1 MILLAILIYFILLI
15 ILELIFLFINKYK
28 TNSSKKKLYDILDE
42 NFFETENSEKE
53 NSENSKNSK
62 NSEKE
67 NSKNS
72 EKENSENSKNSKN
85 SEKEKLEK
93 NNLKEFQS
101 ENDVDIENYRG
112 LFLIK
117 NYYGYMIY
125 NDEYHVLNENILY
138 KFNKNVNIQIINI
151 ENKKI
156 KYFIEK

>member
-42 NFFETENSEKE
+42 NFFEIKNSEKENSEKE
-53 NSENSKNSK
+53 NSE
-62 NSEKE
+62 KE
-67 NSKNS
+67 NS
-72 EKENSENSKNSKN
+72 EKENSEKEN
-85 SEKEKLEK
+85 SEKENFKNSDKLEK
-93 NNLKEFQS
+93 NNLKDIES
-101 ENDVDIENYRG
+101 ENDIDIENYRG

-125 NDEYHVLNENILY
+125 NDEYHVLNENVLY
-138 KFNKNVNIQIINI
+138 RFNKNVNIQIINI